1 MTITEAAGLL
11 REKKISSAELAG
23 ACLRRIEKDNPRLNA
38 FLTLTAESALAEARR
53 SDAEIARGQY
63 RGPLHGVPVAV
74 KDVYCTRGVRT
85 TCGSALF
92 AGHVPDYDAAAVERL
107 RDAGV
112 VLLGKTTL
120 HELAYGITSNNP
132 HFGAVRNPW
141 RTDCI
146 PGGSSGGS
154 GVAVAAGMALAALGT
169 DTGGS
174 IRIPAAFCGV
184 VGLKPTTGRVS
195 RYGIRPLDFTLDHA
209 GPLTASVR
217 DAALVLN
224 TLAGR
229 DPRDESSS
237 SEPVEDYLPGDEVS
251 IHGRRVGVP
260 EEFFL
265 ERLDAEVEQSVRRAA
280 RLAMELGAEVIP
292 VRLPDFGAINTV
304 GRVILLAE
312 ASAVM
317 EPYLEDRS
325 RFGAD
330 VLALLDT
337 GRLLPATDYVQA
349 QRLRRLMQQ
358 EFRRVWR
365 EVDCL
370 LTPTTPIPAPRLGQ
384 SEVHVGDRLEDVR
397 LASTR
402 LVRGFNVLGL
412 PALSMPCGMH
422 SSGLPIGLQLV
433 GPPFS
438 ERRILDLGAAL
449 EDALGPA
456 LGADRAAPG
465 RNHR

>member
-11 REKKISSAELAG
+11 RGMKVSSAELTA
-23 ACLRRIEKDNPRLNA
+23 ACLQRIEADNPRLNA
-38 FLTLTAESALAEARR
+38 FLTVTAESALADARR
-53 SDAEIARGQY
+53 CDEEIASGRY

-92 AGHVPDYDAAAVERL
+92 ADHVPDYDAAAVERL
-107 RDAGV
+107 RDAGA
-112 VLLGKTTL
+112 VLLGKTAM

-132 HFGAVRNPW
+132 HFGTVRNPW
-141 RTDCI
+141 HTDCI

-154 GVAVAAGMALAALGT
+154 GVAVAAGLAFTALGT

-195 RYGIRPLDFTLDHA
+195 RFGIMPLDFTLDHA

-217 DAALVLN
+217 DAAVVLN
-224 TLAGR
+224 ALAGH

-237 SEPVEDYLPGDEVS
+237 SAAIGDYLPGDEVS
-251 IHGRRVGVP
+251 IRGRRVGVP
-260 EEFFL
+260 EEVFL
-265 ERLDAEVEQSVRRAA
+265 ERIDAEVEQSVRRAA
-280 RLAMELGAEVIP
+280 QVTAELGAEVIP

-312 ASAVM
+312 ASTVM

-337 GRLLPATDYVQA
+337 GRLIPATDYIQA

-365 EVDCL
+365 EVDAL
-370 LTPTTPIPAPRLGQ
+370 LTPTTPIPAPRIGQ
-384 SEVHVGDRLEDVR
+384 AQVETGGRLEDVR

-456 LGADRAAPG
+456 PGLDRVAPG
-465 RNHR
+465 RKNG